1 MNRPQRRKKADLG
14 LVVPLILNLEPSLMQ
29 SNVNDIYFIDFAK
42 DMEIERIELAS
53 GGLAYNCSPAMENL
67 FRALCVWLEVKAW
80 SWE

>member
-1 MNRPQRRKKADLG
+1 
-14 LVVPLILNLEPSLMQ
+14 MQ

-67 FRALCVWLEVKAW
+67 FRLFACGLKLRHGHGSDRAF
-80 SWE
+80 